1 MRFFTTFYLLLL
13 AYIIAALAF
22 WWISLGKQ
30 SGIIFQ
36 QEIATLRQTLD
47 SNKTPFKYNQK
58 LSEIEKR
65 KSLRTSQYLGEGATF
80 LFVILIGA
88 SVVYSSFRRSIRLS
102 RQQNNFMLSVTHEL
116 KSPIAAMKLSLQ
128 TMQKHR
134 LDEEKQQQLLGRC
147 VAEANR
153 LNDLCENLLIASQ
166 MEGKQ
171 YKSNIELTDLTK
183 VVKEI
188 AAVYENRYPGR
199 FAVDI
204 ASDVSI
210 WTDVWLLQI
219 CLNNLVE
226 NALKYGGST
235 GESVSIS
242 LFRKERK
249 VLLQVADHGPGIPD
263 NEKKKIFDK
272 FYRIGNEETRRTKG
286 TGMGLYLTCSIVKQ
300 LKGSI
305 AVKDNKPAGSI
316 FEIALPA

>member
-36 QEIATLRQTLD
+36 QEIATLRQSVD

-65 KSLRTSQYLGEGATF
+65 RSLRTSQYLGEGATF

-128 TMQKHR
+128 TMQKHK
-134 LDEEKQQQLLGRC
+134 LDEDKRQQLLGRC
-147 VAEANR
+147 VTEANR

-166 MEGKQ
+166 VEGKQ
-171 YKSNIELTDLTK
+171 YKSNIEQTDLTRF
-183 VVKEI
+183 VKEI

-199 FAVDI
+199 FTMDI
-204 ASDVSI
+204 ATDVFI

-226 NALKYGGST
+226 NALKYGSST
-235 GESVSIS
+235 EPIAIR
-242 LFRKERK
+242 LCRKERK
-249 VLLQVADHGPGIPD
+249 ILLQVANHGPGIPD

-305 AVKDNKPAGSI
+305 IVRDNKPTGTI
-316 FEIALPA
+316 FEIVLPS